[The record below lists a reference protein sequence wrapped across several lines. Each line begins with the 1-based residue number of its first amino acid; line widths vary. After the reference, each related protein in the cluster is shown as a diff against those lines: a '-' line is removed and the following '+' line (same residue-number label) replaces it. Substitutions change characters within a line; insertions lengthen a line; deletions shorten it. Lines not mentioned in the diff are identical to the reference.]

1 MRGDRR
7 LQTDSAVPAVS
18 PLNLNLPAPHGMR
31 QPSMGL
37 RFASEARDAGF
48 PPKGALL
55 RQSFRVSV
63 WLRHIWRVWMHRL
76 HHPAAC
82 CLHYCLVNFDCLAS
96 VWASCVLFT
105 TKEEEDGGDNEEN
118 NSGWNMAELSSTLCR
133 FQPVASRHQIKVEE
147 KSLTWRI

>member
-37 RFASEARDAGF
+37 RFASEARDAAF

-55 RQSFRVSV
+55 RQSFHVSV
-63 WLRHIWRVWMHRL
+63 WRVTYG
-76 HHPAAC
+76 ASGCTC
-82 CLHYCLVNFDCLAS
+82 CIIQLLAVCTIVLLTS
-96 VWASCVLFT
+96 IVSQAVWASCVLFT
-105 TKEEEDGGDNEEN
+105 TKGEEDDGDNEEN
-118 NSGWNMAELSSTLCR
+118 NCGWNMAELSSTLCR
-133 FQPVASRHQIKVEE
+133 LQPVASRHGKLKRKV
-147 KSLTWRI
+147 

>member
-37 RFASEARDAGF
+37 RFASEARDAAF

-63 WLRHIWRVWMHRL
+63 WRVTYG
-76 HHPAAC
+76 ASGCTC
-82 CLHYCLVNFDCLAS
+82 CIIQLLAVCTIVLLTS
-96 VWASCVLFT
+96 IVSQAVWASCVLFT
-105 TKEEEDGGDNEEN
+105 TKGEEDDGDNEEN

-133 FQPVASRHQIKVEE
+133 FQPVASRHGKLKRKV
-147 KSLTWRI
+147 